1 MRRAAPAA
9 APVAVDK
16 EVKRKQRM
24 GDIKLDLHRVLLDN
38 LNLAALEH
46 ATEADLRAEINAISA
61 EHLNDNAIVLG
72 REDRIILNKELYDEV
87 TGLGPLETL
96 LQDESVNDILVNG
109 PQQIFVER
117 SGKLELTD
125 VTFKDERHL
134 LRIIDKIVSAVGR
147 RVDESKPYVDARL
160 KDGSRFNAMVPPVAV
175 DGSLVSI
182 RKFKKDKLGIDDLVQ
197 FGAFSEEMAAYLQA
211 AVSTRLNVIVSG
223 GTGSGKTTTLNALSS
238 FIADDERILTIEDTA
253 ELQLQQT
260 HVGRMESR
268 PPNVEGKGEVSP
280 RDCLKNA
287 LRMRPDRIIVGETR
301 GEEVIDMLQAMN
313 TGHDGS
319 MTTIHANNP
328 RDGISRLENMVA
340 MAGIEMP
347 LKAVRSQ
354 ISSAVNLIVQASR
367 LQDGSRR
374 MTSITEI
381 TGMEGDVISM
391 QEIFRFQRVGPD
403 ARQQDHRP
411 LSQPQACAA
420 TSPSASASGAMIC
433 PRPSL
438 NPSQR
443 SKPHGHQ
450 CRTHHLRSDLYRRA
464 GARRRASIWR
474 LFGRSISLNSR
485 VNRRLEMIEK
495 GDTPRGGAG
504 QICARR
510 CSSTRKS
517 KGIPLY
523 SLWLSEKAQ
532 KGRDCLLPATAD
544 HGDGRPFGS
553 VLPWPDRRHRDRSTR
568 AHRRLH
574 RHGGR
579 CCVYVGVHESQQAHG
594 DHRRTAPRCG
604 RADGALLARR
614 SPVHQRHHHREQRN
628 PRPACLRIRCDRG

>member
-1 MRRAAPAA
+1 MFSRYKKADTPKAAAPAA
-9 APVAVDK
+9 VAPVATAAPANDAPEAVKPSIARKPLPQVAARAASGDK
-16 EVKRKQRM
+16 ERKRKERL
-24 GDIKLDLHRVLLDN
+24 GEIKLELHRELLDN
-38 LNLAALEH
+38 LNLSALEH
-46 ATEADLRAEINAISA
+46 ATEADLRNEISA
-61 EHLNDNAIVLG
+61 IASEVLQDRAIVLN
-72 REDRIILNKELYDEV
+72 RDERSTLNQELYDEV

-96 LQDESVNDILVNG
+96 LKDESVNDILVNG

-117 SGKLELTD
+117 AGKLELTD
-125 VTFKDERHL
+125 ITFKDEKHL

-147 RVDESKPYVDARL
+147 RVDESNPYVDARL
-160 KDGSRFNAMVPPVAV
+160 ADGSRFNAMVPPVAV

-182 RKFKKDKLGIDDLVQ
+182 RKFKKDKLGIDDLVS

-211 AVSTRLNVIVSG
+211 AVATRLNVIVSG

-238 FIADDERILTIEDTA
+238 FIDNAERILTIEDTA

-319 MTTIHANNP
+319 MTTIHANSA
-328 RDGISRLENMVA
+328 RDGVSRLENMIA

-391 QEIFRFQRVGPD
+391 QEIFRYQRTGLGPNNKIIG
-403 ARQQDHRP
+403 HF
-411 LSQPQACAA
+411 
-420 TSPSASASGAMIC
+420 TSTGV
-433 PRPSL
+433 
-438 NPSQR
+438 R
-443 SKPHGHQ
+443 SHYSERFKMWGY
-450 CRTHHLRSDLYRRA
+450 DLP
-464 GARRRASIWR
+464 ASIY
-474 LFGRSISLNSR
+474 
-485 VNRRLEMIEK
+485 EP
-495 GDTPRGGAG
+495 TAG
-504 QICARR
+504 
-510 CSSTRKS
+510 
-517 KGIPLY
+517 
-523 SLWLSEKAQ
+523 
-532 KGRDCLLPATAD
+532 
-544 HGDGRPFGS
+544 
-553 VLPWPDRRHRDRSTR
+553 
-568 AHRRLH
+568 
-574 RHGGR
+574 
-579 CCVYVGVHESQQAHG
+579 
-594 DHRRTAPRCG
+594 
-604 RADGALLARR
+604 
-614 SPVHQRHHHREQRN
+614 
-628 PRPACLRIRCDRG
+628 

>member
-1 MRRAAPAA
+1 MFSKYKKPGDVAVATPAPKANAPAPQQQPEEAVAPKPASMRRVAQAATV
-9 APVAVDK
+9 APQDRD
-16 EVKRKQRM
+16 VKRKQRM
-24 GDIKLDLHRVLLDN
+24 SDIKLELHRALLEN

-46 ATEADLRAEINAISA
+46 ASEQDLRSEINEISTEILA
-61 EHLNDNAIVLG
+61 EKSIVLN
-72 REDRIILNKELYDEV
+72 REDRVQLNSELYDEV

-96 LQDESVNDILVNG
+96 LKDDSVNDILVNG

-117 SGKLELTD
+117 AGKLQLTD
-125 VTFKDERHL
+125 VTFKDEKHL

-147 RVDESKPYVDARL
+147 RVDESNPYVDARL
-160 KDGSRFNAMVPPVAV
+160 KDGSRFNAMVPPIAV

-182 RKFKKDKLGIDDLVQ
+182 RKFKKDKLGIDDLVS

-211 AVSTRLNVIVSG
+211 AVATRLNIIVSG

-238 FIADDERILTIEDTA
+238 FIANDERILTIEDTA

-319 MTTIHANNP
+319 MTTIHANSA
-328 RDGISRLENMVA
+328 RDGVSRLENMIA

-391 QEIFRFQRVGPD
+391 QEIFRFQRVGLTPENKIIGHFTGTGVRSHFSERFKMWGYD
-403 ARQQDHRP
+403 
-411 LSQPQACAA
+411 L
-420 TSPSASASGAMIC
+420 PS
-433 PRPSL
+433 
-438 NPSQR
+438 
-443 SKPHGHQ
+443 
-450 CRTHHLRSDLYRRA
+450 
-464 GARRRASIWR
+464 SIY
-474 LFGRSISLNSR
+474 
-485 VNRRLEMIEK
+485 E
-495 GDTPRGGAG
+495 
-504 QICARR
+504 
-510 CSSTRKS
+510 
-517 KGIPLY
+517 
-523 SLWLSEKAQ
+523 
-532 KGRDCLLPATAD
+532 
-544 HGDGRPFGS
+544 
-553 VLPWPDRRHRDRSTR
+553 
-568 AHRRLH
+568 
-574 RHGGR
+574 
-579 CCVYVGVHESQQAHG
+579 
-594 DHRRTAPRCG
+594 
-604 RADGALLARR
+604 
-614 SPVHQRHHHREQRN
+614 PVVVK
-628 PRPACLRIRCDRG
+628 